1 MKNRKPEEITRILIA
16 GNCEIKDRAEQMNEF
31 FHAVQDSNGT
41 MEFTAEHV
49 EELGIVLNDLFK
61 YFRKV
66 ESVARATV
74 YSEPVDPRDSEK
86 KIACYDATP
95 RQEADKEL

>member
-1 MKNRKPEEITRILIA
+1 MT
-16 GNCEIKDRAEQMNEF
+16 EF

-49 EELGIVLNDLFK
+49 EELGIVLNDLFR
-61 YFRKV
+61 YFKKV
-66 ESVARATV
+66 ESVARSTAYV
-74 YSEPVDPRDSEK
+74 EPVDPRDPEK

-95 RQEADKEL
+95 RQEANKEL